1 MLLAAA
7 LLIAI
12 LLGGVVGTLVL
23 QDAGYVLIKYSD
35 TIVETSLWIAI
46 LGLVILYFLMR
57 LVAFAIR
64 KLTQGQLKMVRWQ
77 SGRRARSVR
86 DTTERGMLVLAEQR
100 WSDARKLLID
110 SAKRAEIPTI
120 NYLGAAEAAQR
131 MQDKPARDEFLR
143 SAEKA
148 TPSARFAVMLTQAHY
163 YMEDKRYDQ
172 ALDTLQELHKR
183 APRHAAVLA
192 QLAACREA
200 REDWADLAELVPALR
215 KYQAVTSDEVERLER
230 LAWDHLLVASADPA
244 AQWKALPAALRRDPE
259 LMQAWVERL
268 LAADQDDAAEHAARL
283 ALGECFAP
291 SLVAAYGNIMTTD
304 PRRHLAALQK
314 LQQKWQ
320 KHGGDDPSVYLALGR
335 LSLQCGDFPRA
346 RELFEASLK
355 QSPDP
360 IVYGELGRLCVALGD
375 ERRGTDYLLH
385 AVGDLPDLP
394 QPKAPVIRKV
404 GP

>member
-1 MLLAAA
+1 MLYAAA

-35 TIVETSLWIAI
+35 TIVETSVWMAI
-46 LGLVILYFLMR
+46 VGLVMLYFLMR

-64 KLTQGQLKMVRWQ
+64 KLTRGQLKMVRWR
-77 SGRRARSVR
+77 SGRRARGVR
-86 DTTERGMLVLAEQR
+86 DATERGILVLAEQR
-100 WSDARKLLID
+100 WSDARKLLTD
-110 SAKRAEIPTI
+110 SATRAEIPAI

-131 MQDKPARDEFLR
+131 MQDKSARDEFLQ
-143 SAEKA
+143 SARET
-148 TPSARFAVMLTQAHY
+148 TPSARFAVMLTQAYY

-172 ALDTLQELHKR
+172 AFDTLQELHKR

-215 KYQAVTSDEVERLER
+215 KHEAITSDEAQRLER
-230 LAWDHLLVASADPA
+230 LAWDNLLVASTDPG
-244 AQWKALPAALRRDPE
+244 AQWKALPAALKRDQA

-268 LAADQDDAAEHAARL
+268 LATDQHDAAEQAARL
-283 ALGECFAP
+283 ALGERFAP
-291 SLVAAYGNIMTTD
+291 VLVGTYGNIMTGD
-304 PRRHLAALQK
+304 PQRHLAALQK
-314 LQQKWQ
+314 MQQKWQ
-320 KHGGDDPSVYLALGR
+320 KDGRDDPAVYLALGR

-360 IVYGELGRLCVALGD
+360 VVYGELGRLCVALGD

-385 AVGDLPDLP
+385 AVGGLADLP
-394 QPKAPVIRKV
+394 QPEAPVIRKV
-404 GP
+404 GL